1 MEIRNLPNKKFKTV
15 IIKIPTKLETKMST
29 ARTSAKIGNIR
40 KYKTGTLVELKSTLA
55 RFKSRF
61 EEIA

>member
-1 MEIRNLPNKKFKTV
+1 MEIRNLHNKKFKTV